1 MNLIPSPPRDGR
13 RIIEQFIEDRCRGSG
28 PLFLGLSGGLDSAL
42 VMELSVSA
50 VGEERVRPIFLPN
63 GSLSVEDLE
72 PARACCRNHDIKL
85 DIMDISPVVEAFPID
100 LDGMALG
107 NVAARARMMVL
118 YGLANRDGGYVLGT
132 SNKSEILLGY
142 FTKHGDGASD
152 LAPIGDLFKT
162 QVRGMAKEVGVP
174 EEILRR
180 PPTANLVPGQTD
192 EGELGLPY
200 SIIDQILMGHVIGLK
215 PEEILRDLDLSVVT
229 DEERGRS
236 GMGTAIEIAEV
247 RAVIDMVRSSRHKR
261 GPLLVPKLSSYT
273 VSLDLKERW

>member
-1 MNLIPSPPRDGR
+1 MNLIPSPPPHGR
-13 RIIEQFIEDRCRGSG
+13 RIIEQLLEDRCRGPG

-42 VMELSVSA
+42 VMELAVSA
-50 VGEERVRPIFLPN
+50 VGRDRVRPIFLPN
-63 GSLSVEDLE
+63 GSLSSEDLE
-72 PARACCRNHDIKL
+72 PAKACCRNHDLELEI
-85 DIMDISPVVEAFPID
+85 IEISPMIEAFPLK

-107 NVAARARMMVL
+107 NVAARTRMMVL

-152 LAPIGDLFKT
+152 MAPVGDLFKT
-162 QVRGMAKEVGVP
+162 QVRDMAREVGVP
-174 EEILRR
+174 EEIIRR

-200 SIIDQILMGHVIGLK
+200 SILDQILTGHVLGSG
-215 PEEILRDLDLSVVT
+215 PEEILSDLNMSVVT
-229 DEERGRS
+229 DEERDLS
-236 GMGTAIEIAEV
+236 GIGPGIDIGDV
-247 RAVIDMVRSSRHKR
+247 RRVIDIVRSTRHKR
-261 GPLLVPKLSSYT
+261 GPLLIPKLGSYT

>member
-1 MNLIPSPPRDGR
+1 MNLIPSPPPHGR
-13 RIIEQFIEDRCRGSG
+13 RIIEQFMEDRCRGSG

-42 VMELSVSA
+42 VMELAISSV
-50 VGEERVRPIFLPN
+50 GQDRVRPIFLPN
-63 GSLSVEDLE
+63 GSLSDVDLE
-72 PARACCRNHDIKL
+72 PARACCRSHDIEL
-85 DIMDISPVVEAFPID
+85 EIIEISPMIEAFPLD

-107 NVAARARMMVL
+107 NVAARTRMMVL

-162 QVRGMAKEVGVP
+162 QVRDMAGEVGVP
-174 EEILRR
+174 EEIIRR

-200 SIIDQILMGHVIGLK
+200 SIMDQILTGHIIGLE
-215 PEEILRDLDLSVVT
+215 PEEILSDLNMSVVT
-229 DEERGRS
+229 DEERGLS
-236 GMGTAIEIAEV
+236 GMGTTIGIAGV
-247 RAVIDMVRSSRHKR
+247 QRVIDIVRSTRHKR
-261 GPLLVPKLSSYT
+261 GPLLIPKLGSYT

>member
-1 MNLIPSPPRDGR
+1 MNLIPSPPRHGR
-13 RIIEQFIEDRCRGSG
+13 RIIEQFIGDRCRGAG

-42 VMELSVSA
+42 VLELAVSA
-50 VGEERVRPIFLPN
+50 VGEGRVRPIFLPN
-63 GSLSVEDLE
+63 GSLSGVDLE
-72 PARACCRNHDIKL
+72 PARACCGNHDIEL
-85 DIMDISPVVEAFPID
+85 EIIEISPVIKAFP
-100 LDGMALG
+100 LELEGMALG

-152 LAPIGDLFKT
+152 MAPIGDLFKT
-162 QVRGMAKEVGVP
+162 QVRGMAGEMGVP
-174 EEILRR
+174 EEIIDR

-200 SIIDQILMGHVIGLK
+200 SIIDQILTGHVIGLR
-215 PEEILRDLDLSVVT
+215 PEEILSDLDMSVVT
-229 DEERGRS
+229 DGERDIS
-236 GMGTAIEIAEV
+236 GMGRTIGIEEV
-247 RAVIDMVRSSRHKR
+247 RRVVDLVRSSRHKR
-261 GPLLVPKLSSYT
+261 APLLVPKLGSYT

>member
-1 MNLIPSPPRDGR
+1 MNLIPSPPPHGR
-13 RIIEQFIEDRCRGSG
+13 RIIQQFIEDRCRGPG

-42 VMELSVSA
+42 VMELAVSA
-50 VGEERVRPIFLPN
+50 VGGGRVRPIFLPN
-63 GSLSVEDLE
+63 GSLSDVDLE
-72 PARACCRNHDIKL
+72 PAMACCRNHDIGL
-85 DIMDISPVVEAFPID
+85 ETIEISPMIEAFP
-100 LDGMALG
+100 LELSGMALG

-152 LAPIGDLFKT
+152 MVPIGDLFKT
-162 QVRGMAKEVGVP
+162 QVRGMAREVGVP
-174 EEILRR
+174 EEIIDR

-200 SIIDQILMGHVIGLK
+200 SIIDQILTGHVIGLK
-215 PEEILRDLDLSVVT
+215 PEEILPDLNMSVVT
-229 DEERGRS
+229 DEERDIS
-236 GMGTAIEIAEV
+236 GMGTTIEIAEV
-247 RAVIDMVRSSRHKR
+247 QRVIDMVRSSHHKR
-261 GPLLVPKLSSYT
+261 GPLLVPKLGSYT